1 MTYNKKHK
9 SYKKGKGRSHRRSSF
24 DGDFLRALP
33 FLILLVSGGVTV
45 AVNLGLKSFLFPENK
60 TELNE
65 NIVEEINEVIE
76 IEEDEIIETEEEIE
90 IEEAVDID
98 EEVYTIVQEMPR
110 FPGCEDLDISIDE
123 KKTCAEKKML
133 EYIYKN
139 IKYPSIDSDI
149 APEGMI
155 VITFIVDKE
164 GNIIQ
169 PKILR
174 GNSDALAKEYIR
186 IIKSMPK
193 WIPGKQRGKP
203 VNVQFNIPFRIN
215 LRYDGN

>member
-1 MTYNKKHK
+1 MTYNKKQK
-9 SYKKGKGRSHRRSSF
+9 SYSEGQGTSHHH
-24 DGDFLRALP
+24 LP
-33 FLILLVSGGVTV
+33 FKVILLRTLLFLGLLILTGVLMVMDVIQDSSMESLPFITNKIESKENV
-45 AVNLGLKSFLFPENK
+45 VREKTKENK
-60 TELNE
+60 TDD
-65 NIVEEINEVIE
+65 
-76 IEEDEIIETEEEIE
+76 DEI
-90 IEEAVDID
+90 
-98 EEVYTIVQEMPR
+98 YTIVSEMPR

-139 IKYPSIDSDI
+139 IKYPSLASDI
-149 APEGMI
+149 AHEGMV

-174 GNSDALAKEYIR
+174 GNPTALGKEYIR
-186 IIKSMPK
+186 IVKSMPK
-193 WIPGKQRGKP
+193 WIPGKQRGES

-215 LRYDGN
+215 LRGN